1 MYGSLTELLSV
12 QFIRLIRE
20 NHPSI
25 SESRGGLSSLPCPNL
40 RVPTFSDQEGGI
52 KVVQTTL
59 KLANILP
66 EHNHLVHILEGC
78 RSSLRARPYFPS
90 AMIMADVGSRGSCT
104 QSYAHT

>member
-40 RVPTFSDQEGGI
+40 RVPTLSDQEGGI
-52 KVVQTTL
+52 KVV
-59 KLANILP
+59 
-66 EHNHLVHILEGC
+66 
-78 RSSLRARPYFPS
+78 
-90 AMIMADVGSRGSCT
+90 
-104 QSYAHT
+104 